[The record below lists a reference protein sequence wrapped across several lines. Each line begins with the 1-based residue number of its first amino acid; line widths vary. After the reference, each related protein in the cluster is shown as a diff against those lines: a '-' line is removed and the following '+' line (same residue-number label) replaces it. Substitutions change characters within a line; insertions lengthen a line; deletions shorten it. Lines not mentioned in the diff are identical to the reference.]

1 MHGMAHDIGL
11 EDARPTAPGEENRR
25 AWLEV
30 SGLAFDRAE
39 RRCCFLKELYDSD
52 HKKEALLLCLCYI
65 DGLAYY
71 GWPEIRESKRR
82 FVDVLARHGGD
93 ATLADISPS
102 WLLRAL
108 RQLKSSKALAGKI
121 EPVLGGV
128 EGRLHQPN
136 EILNLL
142 RPDITADEVERLS
155 KELWRG
161 SLAAIA
167 YEELRCALVHAL
179 FAVDGVLFSP
189 RDAPSE
195 ERCLDFPMLYA
206 CLRHIL
212 PEARNRYL
220 DRGPNQSR
228 ACAADELL

>member
-65 DGLAYY
+65 DGLACY
-71 GWPEIRESKRR
+71 GWPEIRGSKRR
-82 FVDVLARHGGD
+82 FVHVLARHGGD

-108 RQLKSSKALAGKI
+108 RQLKSYKALAGEI

-142 RPDITADEVERLS
+142 RPDITADEVKRLS

-167 YEELRCALVHAL
+167 YEELRCALVHEL
-179 FAVDGVLFSP
+179 FAVDGIRFEP
-189 RDAPSE
+189 RDSPGEALT
-195 ERCLDFPMLYA
+195 LDFRMLY
-206 CLRHIL
+206 
-212 PEARNRYL
+212 RYL
-220 DRGPNQSR
+220 QRLLPIAWQRFMDREG
-228 ACAADELL
+228 L